1 MSPGTLHFRI
11 EARPRAATLHVGGRL
26 TVGGVARAIRL
37 CQELPVAITE
47 LRVDLRAATIDEPAS
62 LQALAMCLVRWRGRA
77 CGRRSRIDL
86 PPSPARPAPP
96 AMVVARRF
104 RAPRVPRRPRFALV

>member
-1 MSPGTLHFRI
+1 MSPDTLHFRI

-26 TVGGVARAIRL
+26 TVTGVSRAIRL
-37 CQELPVAITE
+37 CRELPVAVTE

-62 LQALAMCLVRWRGRA
+62 LQALAMCLVRWRGLA

-86 PPSPARPAPP
+86 PPAPARPAPP
-96 AMVVARRF
+96 AIVTARRI
-104 RAPRVPRRPRFALV
+104 RAPRVPRRPRLVLL